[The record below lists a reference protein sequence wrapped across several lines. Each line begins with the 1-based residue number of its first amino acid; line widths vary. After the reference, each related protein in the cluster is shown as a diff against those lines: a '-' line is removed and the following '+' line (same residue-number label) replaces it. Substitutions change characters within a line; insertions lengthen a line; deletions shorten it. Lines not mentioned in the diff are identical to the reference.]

1 MAKDKTKTENVNID
15 QLDEH
20 VEGTPEKVGTI
31 YRVCYLQDGIN
42 QIILDNK
49 VQESVQ
55 CHTTGE
61 PNKKTGEIHY
71 YYSVKCITP
80 NGSVFRLY
88 LSSFDGV
95 VFTAP
100 YSVVKDDKRYTGKVK
115 DNHLTDAQLGDAN
128 IAYRGVENQHQMLKI
143 LLQHTKNGICQI
155 KVKAIAVGAENPT
168 SDRTQV
174 AVERDWSKEEKEYT
188 FKGVKHLYSI
198 SFVD

>member
-1 MAKDKTKTENVNID
+1 MAKDKIKTENVNID
-15 QLDEH
+15 NIDET
-20 VEGTPEKVGTI
+20 VEATPEKAGTI

-42 QIILDNK
+42 EIILDNK
-49 VQESVQ
+49 VDDALQ
-55 CHTTGE
+55 CHTTGK
-61 PNKKTGEIHY
+61 PNQKTGEIHY

-80 NGSVFRLY
+80 SGNVFRLY

-100 YSVVKDDKRYTGKVK
+100 YGVVKDNQVYKGRVK
-115 DNHLTDAQLGDAN
+115 DNHLTDAQMGDAN
-128 IAYRGVENQHQMLKI
+128 IAYRGVENQHKMLKI
-143 LLQHTKNGICQI
+143 LLQHTKNGICKI
-155 KVKAIAVGAENPT
+155 KVKVIAIGAENP
-168 SDRTQV
+168 SADKTQV